1 MSDRVTLRGG
11 ILIIGSLLWDESRQ
25 DWRDTRLDMASAE
38 AVTAPIRYGR
48 RSETRGSTYTM
59 VFSRGCEAGRGT
71 VVCCVR
77 PISSVDDLASEAEHL
92 WAAEQHAAVSRQI
105 SAGWGCVALL
115 RNPDRD
121 IPKTFLTGWANR
133 VAQIQNYG
141 NVPHT
146 LDEGLLV
153 SADGLLDIP
162 WPQRLS
168 DGSVVQLD
176 FLLATATR
184 PTLTGTPL
192 SYPTVEA
199 ISEAW
204 NADTRNRVEYF
215 WNNYDNGIRTFQ
227 DEAIIRLLHPRT
239 RGQA

>member
-1 MSDRVTLRGG
+1 
-11 ILIIGSLLWDESRQ
+11 
-25 DWRDTRLDMASAE
+25 
-38 AVTAPIRYGR
+38 
-48 RSETRGSTYTM
+48 
-59 VFSRGCEAGRGT
+59 
-71 VVCCVR
+71 
-77 PISSVDDLASEAEHL
+77 
-92 WAAEQHAAVSRQI
+92 
-105 SAGWGCVALL
+105 
-115 RNPDRD
+115 
-121 IPKTFLTGWANR
+121 
-133 VAQIQNYG
+133 
-141 NVPHT
+141 
-146 LDEGLLV
+146 
-153 SADGLLDIP
+153 LLDIP